1 MTENTLT
8 ITEVKK
14 ELGQFIGNKEN
25 LQTLLATTFKGLTQ
39 PLAEQAMLE
48 GMIRGFDIKNFLEK
62 DVYATP
68 FKDSYALVTSIGY
81 SRKIGMRSGQV
92 GKSEPRFE
100 LDTNG
105 NVLSCSITV
114 KRKVGDYVGD
124 YSSLVFFKEYTTGK
138 NLWASK
144 PMTMIAK
151 VAEMHALRMAFP
163 EELSQAYIEEEYQQ
177 DVIEITPGKPDLE
190 KVKEDLAKIKDLEAL
205 RKYYS
210 ENSGKGKEVA
220 KLITEHSE
228 RLKQDEIADDIN
240 PENYPFPE
248 E

>member
-1 MTENTLT
+1 
-8 ITEVKK
+8 
-14 ELGQFIGNKEN
+14 
-25 LQTLLATTFKGLTQ
+25 
-39 PLAEQAMLE
+39 
-48 GMIRGFDIKNFLEK
+48 
-62 DVYATP
+62 
-68 FKDSYALVTSIGY
+68 
-81 SRKIGMRSGQV
+81 MRSGQV